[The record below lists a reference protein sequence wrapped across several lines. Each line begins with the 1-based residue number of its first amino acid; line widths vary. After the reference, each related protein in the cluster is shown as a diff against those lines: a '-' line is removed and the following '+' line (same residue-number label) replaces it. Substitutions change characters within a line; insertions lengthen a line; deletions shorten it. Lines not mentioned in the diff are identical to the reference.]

1 MQHLQGL
8 DYAAIGI
15 YIALM
20 AVIGLSFGW
29 FVKDIGGYFTGGSA
43 IPWVMSAISNFM
55 AWFSTFVFI
64 AYAGIAHQHGLVAV
78 TVYWSTVPA
87 CVLGAVVF
95 AARWRRTG
103 FTTPTEYLEVRYNLG
118 LRQVVTWVG
127 LLMRFLDNM
136 VRLYAIAVFIAAA
149 TPLPLV
155 PAIVVSGVIVTVFNI
170 VGGVWSVVVMGTVQ
184 FVILVLSCLILV
196 PLALGDAGG
205 LAALRERIPEHMTWF
220 NGPKGSLLWLSVFYF
235 MIFVK
240 VNENWTII
248 QRYACV
254 RDEREAVK
262 VGVWTGAVFLV
273 SLPVF
278 LLPAVASKVLLPD
291 LPDPEM
297 AYVALALKLLPA
309 GVMGILFSSMFAA
322 TMSSLNADYNVMA
335 GVLTNDVY
343 KRLVNP
349 AAPQARL
356 MLVAR
361 VSTAVV
367 GAIVIAG
374 ASFIRHFGGAF
385 EANKLFTGILAIPI
399 GVPLLL
405 GILVRRPGP
414 AAAGL
419 SILAGVVAGIVLN
432 GMPRVSWEAAT
443 LIETAICTAVYFAP
457 LKRRST
463 PESAAAAGAFFERIG
478 RPIPEAEKP
487 AIGDDTKR
495 ALRKLFVFSFVVS
508 GALFIGMSLPSIAST
523 SGRLSCAAGGLCLLG
538 AALLALPPRRK
549 TRENA

>member
-1 MQHLQGL
+1 
-8 DYAAIGI
+8 
-15 YIALM
+15 
-20 AVIGLSFGW
+20 
-29 FVKDIGGYFTGGSA
+29 
-43 IPWVMSAISNFM
+43 MS
-55 AWFSTFVFI
+55 
-64 AYAGIAHQHGLVAV
+64 
-78 TVYWSTVPA
+78 
-87 CVLGAVVF
+87 
-95 AARWRRTG
+95 
-103 FTTPTEYLEVRYNLG
+103 
-118 LRQVVTWVG
+118 
-127 LLMRFLDNM
+127 
-136 VRLYAIAVFIAAA
+136 
-149 TPLPLV
+149 
-155 PAIVVSGVIVTVFNI
+155 
-170 VGGVWSVVVMGTVQ
+170 
-184 FVILVLSCLILV
+184 
-196 PLALGDAGG
+196 
-205 LAALRERIPEHMTWF
+205 
-220 NGPKGSLLWLSVFYF
+220 
-235 MIFVK
+235 
-240 VNENWTII
+240 VNDNWTFS
-248 QRYACV
+248 QRDACV

-278 LLPAVASKVLLPD
+278 LLPAVASKVLLPE

-374 ASFIRHFGGAF
+374 ASYIRHFGGAF

-405 GILVRRPGP
+405 GILVRRPGA

-432 GMPRVSWEAAT
+432 VMPKVSWEAAT
-443 LIETAICTAVYFAP
+443 LIETAICVAVFFAP
-457 LKRRST
+457 LPRRTT

-508 GALFIGMSLPSIAST
+508 GALFIGMSLPSIATT

-538 AALLALPPRRK
+538 AAALAARRRSPYGTGRRDGTATESRVK
-549 TRENA
+549 DGGGRTR

>member
-29 FVKDIGGYFTGGSA
+29 FVKDIGGYFTGGGA
-43 IPWVMSAISNFM
+43 IPWVMSAVSNFM

-64 AYAGIAHQHGLVAV
+64 AYAGIAYQHGLVAI
-78 TVYWSTVPA
+78 TVYWATVPA
-87 CVLGAVVF
+87 CVVGAIVF

-103 FTTPTEYLEVRYNLG
+103 FTTPTEYLEVRYGLA
-118 LRQVVTWVG
+118 LRQIITWVG

-136 VRLYAIAVFIAAA
+136 VRLYAISIFITAA
-149 TPLPLV
+149 TPLSLGT
-155 PAIVVSGVIVTVFNI
+155 AIVVSGIIVTVFNI

-196 PLALGDAGG
+196 PLALGEAGG
-205 LAALRERIPEHMTWF
+205 LAALGERIPQHMTWF
-220 NGPKGSLLWLSVFYF
+220 NGPKGSLLWLAVFYF

-240 VNENWTII
+240 VNENWTFI

-262 VGVWTGAVFLV
+262 VGVWTGVVFLV

-309 GVMGILFSSMFAA
+309 GIMGILFSSMFAA

-343 KRLVNP
+343 KRLIAP
-349 AAPQARL
+349 AASQKRL

-361 VSTAVV
+361 WSTVVV

-374 ASFIRHFGGAF
+374 AAYIRHFGGAF

-405 GILVRRPGP
+405 GILVRRPG
-414 AAAGL
+414 ATAAGL

-432 GMPRVSWEAAT
+432 VVPGVSWEAAT
-443 LIETAICTAVYFAP
+443 LIETAICVAVFFAP
-457 LKRRST
+457 FPRRET
-463 PESAAAAGAFFERIG
+463 PETAAAADAFFARI
-478 RPIPEAEKP
+478 RLPIPEEERP
-487 AIGDDTKR
+487 VIGADTQR
-495 ALRKLFVFSFVVS
+495 ALRGLFIFSFLVA
-508 GALFIGMSLPSIAST
+508 GALFIGMSLPSIRST
-523 SGRLSCAAGGLCLLG
+523 SGILSCASGALCLAG
-538 AALLALPPRRK
+538 AASLSLRRSRF
-549 TRENA
+549 TRTL